1 MKHHGHHNPLNGLP
15 HPRRFLF
22 SNPQELLN
30 RVRRLNMEQNGDSS
44 PVFLLPMAV
53 AEGSPV
59 HPAYPSGHAVNLGA
73 YITALKVRGAHL
85 CLYPTL

>member
-1 MKHHGHHNPLNGLP
+1 
-15 HPRRFLF
+15 
-22 SNPQELLN
+22 
-30 RVRRLNMEQNGDSS
+30 MEQNGDSS

-85 CLYPTL
+85 LVYPTLYSPDFNQGVAHIRALLVLRSALTAVGT